1 MAGHSHWAGIKHK
14 KGRADK
20 ERSKIFSKLSREITV
35 AAKLGDKNPDMN
47 PRLRTAI
54 QAAKQA
60 NMPKDNISRA
70 ISKSEMAGDKN
81 YENLRY
87 EGFGP
92 SNVAL
97 IIETL
102 TDNKN
107 RSASSIR
114 TVLQKNGGRL
124 GESGSTSHLFSNC
137 GIIHIDKN
145 KINEDEI
152 FDITIN
158 AGAKDCVSLENI
170 FEIVTEKEDFYK
182 IKTELEKK
190 IEIFNYSAIEWRPL
204 NYLDLNKDQSKQIAE
219 VLTSLEELD
228 DVQNIFTNANFKKF
242 TIMKIIGIDPGLS
255 GAIAVL
261 ENNKVLNIFDMPV
274 MSEGKKNKR
283 QLNSALLVNLLRE
296 NINPAEEIAVV
307 VEQVNAM
314 PGQGVTSMFNF
325 GQTFGAIK
333 GVCAALD
340 LPIFFV
346 RPSKWKKHFELIN
359 SSKDSSRTKAIEMY
373 PKLSNQLSKK
383 KDVNKSDAI
392 LIARFFN
399 ETRFTEEN

>member
-35 AAKLGDKNPDMN
+35 AAKLGDKDPDMN

-70 ISKSEMAGDKN
+70 ISKSEMSGDKN
-81 YENLRY
+81 YESLRY

-124 GESGSTSHLFSNC
+124 GESGSSTHMFSNC
-137 GIIHIDKN
+137 GIIHIDKK
-145 KINEDEI
+145 KIKEDEI
-152 FDITIN
+152 FEIAIN
-158 AGAKDCVSLENI
+158 AGAKDCVSLDKI
-170 FEIVTEKEDFYK
+170 FEITTEKEDFYK

-190 IEIFNYSAIEWRPL
+190 IETFNYSSIEWRPL
-204 NYLDLNKDQSKQIAE
+204 NYIDLGKNQSDQIIE
-219 VLTSLEELD
+219 VLTALEELD
-228 DVQNIFTNANFKKF
+228 DVQNIFTNAN
-242 TIMKIIGIDPGLS
+242 L
-255 GAIAVL
+255 
-261 ENNKVLNIFDMPV
+261 
-274 MSEGKKNKR
+274 KNL
-283 QLNSALLVNLLRE
+283 QL
-296 NINPAEEIAVV
+296 
-307 VEQVNAM
+307 
-314 PGQGVTSMFNF
+314 
-325 GQTFGAIK
+325 
-333 GVCAALD
+333 
-340 LPIFFV
+340 
-346 RPSKWKKHFELIN
+346 
-359 SSKDSSRTKAIEMY
+359 
-373 PKLSNQLSKK
+373 
-383 KDVNKSDAI
+383 
-392 LIARFFN
+392 
-399 ETRFTEEN
+399 